1 MARRAVGVATGR
13 RSWLWAQGLA
23 CGLLVAMAPPLALV
37 LAVLFTPALLA
48 MLMAPA
54 GAARNPCGLLLV
66 YGVAAALP
74 WLALLWAGAQS
85 WPVSLDLLTR
95 LHLPGAVWGAQAA
108 AWLLGE
114 LVPVAA
120 RQVLEGRV
128 RARRSQLREARSRLQ
143 LEWGLGEAE

>member
-1 MARRAVGVATGR
+1 
-13 RSWLWAQGLA
+13 
-23 CGLLVAMAPPLALV
+23 
-37 LAVLFTPALLA
+37 
-48 MLMAPA
+48 
-54 GAARNPCGLLLV
+54 
-66 YGVAAALP
+66 
-74 WLALLWAGAQS
+74 LWAGAQS
-85 WPVSLDLLTR
+85 WPISLDLLTR

-120 RQVLEGRV
+120 RQVLEVRV